1 MQTILGQGDRSPVF
15 SLKTES
21 PLPQPGHLDP
31 EPVSFL
37 REKLSYLILQEGLAV
52 FQVMSL

>member
-15 SLKTES
+15 SLKTDS
-21 PLPQPGHLDP
+21 PPPPGHLDP